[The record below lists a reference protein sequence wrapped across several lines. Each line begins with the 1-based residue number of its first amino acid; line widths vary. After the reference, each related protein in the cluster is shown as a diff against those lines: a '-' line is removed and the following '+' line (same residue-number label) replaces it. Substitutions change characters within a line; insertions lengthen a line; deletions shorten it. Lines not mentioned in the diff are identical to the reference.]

1 MEYQPRIMEKKWSE
15 RWKADEAHI
24 VKADSSKLKYY
35 SLDMFP
41 YPSGAG
47 LHVGHWRGYT
57 ISDVWSRYKKLQGYE
72 VLHPMGWDAFGLPA
86 ENAAIKLGI
95 HPAVSTANNVANFK
109 RQLQEIGAMYD
120 WTREINTS
128 DPSYYK
134 WTQYFFVKMFERGLA
149 YGKKMPINWCPSC
162 KTGLAN
168 EEVIDGTCER
178 CGTEVTKKEMN
189 QWMLKITAYAD
200 RLLYDL
206 EKLDWPD
213 KVKRMQTNW
222 IGRSE
227 GARIHFDVADV
238 EDAKIE
244 VFTTRPDTLYGATY
258 MVLAPEHPLVDRI
271 VTESERNS
279 VEEYVK
285 ETLKKSSV
293 ARQVVD
299 KTKTGVFTGA
309 YAIHPISGAK
319 IPVWIA
325 DYVLMEYGTGAIM
338 AVPAHDERDYEF
350 AQAFGLPIVQVVAPK
365 ADADAQVRDS
375 ASDGQTPELYV
386 GPGVLVNSGPYN
398 GLTIEEGKQVI
409 VAALAEKGVG
419 EKTVTYR
426 MRDWVFARQRYWGE
440 PIPIIYCDSCGTLPV
455 PVEDLPVALP
465 DVERYEPTGTGESP
479 LAAIESFVHT
489 TCPKCG
495 GPARR
500 ETDTMPQWAGSSW
513 YFLRYPDPHNDTAP
527 FSKEAAN
534 EWLPVDMYIGGVEH
548 AVLHLLYSRF
558 FTKVIHDLG
567 LIDFDEP
574 FQHLFNQGML
584 TLNGAKMSK
593 SKGNVVNPD
602 DIIEKHGVDALR
614 MYELFVG
621 PPEDDAEWNDNG
633 LEGVSRFLG
642 RLYRFFQ
649 QHVTTQAPS
658 RPELERLRHRFIAS
672 LSERMETFR
681 LNTAVSAFMEY
692 LNALTA
698 AAAHG
703 GIDKATLET
712 LAITLAP
719 FAPHLGEELWS
730 NLGNQKS
737 VFNGKWP
744 TFEEQWLKDDEVEVA
759 VQVNGKVRAKIVIS
773 AEATQE
779 DAVSAAK
786 DHPDTSVWIEGKEI
800 MKTIYVPGRLVNLV
814 VKG

>member
-1 MEYQPRIMEKKWSE
+1 MEYQAQSLEKKWST
-15 RWKADEAHI
+15 RWGENQAHL
-24 VKADSSKLKYY
+24 VKSDSKKLKYY
-35 SLDMFP
+35 ALDMFP

-57 ISDVWSRYKKLQGYE
+57 ISDVWSRYKVLHGYE

-95 HPAVSTANNVANFK
+95 HPAVSTAQNIANFK

-128 DPSYYK
+128 DPEYYK

-149 YGKKMPINWCPSC
+149 YRKKMPINWCPSC

-178 CGTEVTKKEMN
+178 CGTEVTKREMN

-213 KVKRMQTNW
+213 KVKRMQSNW

-227 GARIHFDVADV
+227 GARIVFEVDGVAD
-238 EDAKIE
+238 AQIE

-258 MVLAPEHPLVDRI
+258 MVLAPEHPLVERI
-271 VTESERNS
+271 TSAAKRNS
-279 VEEYVK
+279 VEDYVR

-299 KTKTGVFTGA
+299 KTKTGTFIGA
-309 YAIHPISGAK
+309 YALHPLTGTKVPI
-319 IPVWIA
+319 WIA

-350 AQAFGLPIVQVVAPK
+350 AQTFHLPIVQVVAPSDTAHAV
-365 ADADAQVRDS
+365 ADLSQHTDETAQ
-375 ASDGQTPELYV
+375 LYV
-386 GPGVLVNSGPYN
+386 GPGVLVNSGQYD
-398 GLTIEEGKQVI
+398 GLTVEEGKQAI

-440 PIPIIYCDSCGTLPV
+440 PIPIIYCDKCGTLPV
-455 PVEDLPVALP
+455 PVEDLPVRLP

-479 LAAIESFVHT
+479 LAAIDSFVYT

-513 YFLRYPDPHNDTAP
+513 YFLRYPDPHNDKAP
-527 FSKEAAN
+527 FSSEAVN
-534 EWLPVDMYIGGVEH
+534 DWLPVDMYIGGVEH
-548 AVLHLLYSRF
+548 AVLHLLYARF

-649 QHVTTQAPS
+649 QHVAHTSAT
-658 RPELERLRHRFIAS
+658 RPELERLRHRFIAQ

-692 LNALTA
+692 LNALGTA
-698 AAAHG
+698 ANHG
-703 GIDKATLET
+703 GIDRATLET
-712 LAITLAP
+712 LAVTLAP
-719 FAPHLGEELWS
+719 FAPHLGEELWL
-730 NLGNQKS
+730 NLGHETS
-737 VFNGKWP
+737 VFAATWP
-744 TFEEQWLKDDEVEVA
+744 TYDKQWLKDDEVEVA
-759 VQVNGKVRAKIVIS
+759 VQVNGKIRTKIVIS
-773 AEATQE
+773 SDATE
-779 DAVSAAK
+779 EVAVAAAK
-786 DHPDTSVWIEGKEI
+786 DHPDVLPWMDGKSLA
-800 MKTIYVPGRLVNLV
+800 KAIYVPGRLVNLV